1 MSRIMRGP
9 WSIEGGTRHMD
20 APSPSAPPP
29 APSAPSSGLVYA
41 DVPNR
46 VIAYIIDAILVGIVT
61 AVVVGILGGMGLAAV
76 TVNPDFTVNV
86 NYVGALIQGIIGLL
100 ISAAYFIYTW
110 TSMRA
115 TIGMR
120 VLGMQIGNAGDGKTM
135 TMEQGIKRFIALS
148 APGILAQI
156 FQPLPAIGILI
167 AILGLGWYIYLIYT
181 TANSPTKQGWHDVFA
196 NTQVVKAAKS
206 V

>member
-1 MSRIMRGP
+1 
-9 WSIEGGTRHMD
+9 MD

-29 APSAPSSGLVYA
+29 PPNAPASGLVYA

-46 VIAYIIDAILVGIVT
+46 VIAIIIDGLILVVLFVIVGIILAAIGLASGAIGSSGGS
-61 AVVVGILGGMGLAAV
+61 AVGSIVGAIVGLVVGGG
-76 TVNPDFTVNV
+76 
-86 NYVGALIQGIIGLL
+86 
-100 ISAAYFIYTW
+100 YFVYTW

-120 VLGMQIGNAGDGKTM
+120 VLGMQIGNAGDGKTL
-135 TMEQGIKRFIALS
+135 TMEQAVRRYLALAGPGVIANFFTGFPVIGALLS
-148 APGILAQI
+148 L
-156 FQPLPAIGILI
+156 LS
-167 AILGLGWYIYLIYT
+167 LGWVIYLLYT

-206 V
+206 I